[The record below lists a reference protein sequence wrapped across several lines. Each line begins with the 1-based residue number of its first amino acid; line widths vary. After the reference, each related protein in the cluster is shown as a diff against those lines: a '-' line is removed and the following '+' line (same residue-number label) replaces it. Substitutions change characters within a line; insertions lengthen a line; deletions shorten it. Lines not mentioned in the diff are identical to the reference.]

1 MQHTT
6 NYDLNQWEADDRV
19 TRADFNA
26 DNAKIDAALAELAS
40 PLVKLY
46 DVTTDAAAS
55 TLAVPLTGIDLTQY
69 RYLFLDVEA
78 KGGIYLYL
86 TCNGLTSYT
95 ESYFNYGG
103 STTRSYLAAAEYG
116 LDHLCRLMCLLT
128 PRRGGYLQCLSYW
141 DTLHG
146 IWIDVS
152 SVELAWTDLSYF
164 TLRSGQNEK
173 TTAIEAGARITLH
186 GVKA

>member
-1 MQHTT
+1 M
-6 NYDLNQWEADDRV
+6 NYTENYSLPQWEDTDVV
-19 TRADFNA
+19 TREDVNGAMSS
-26 DNAKIDAALAELAS
+26 IDSAIANAS

-128 PRRGGYLQCLSYW
+128 PRKAGYLQCLSYW
-141 DTLHG
+141 ETLYG
-146 IWIDVS
+146 TWVRGS
-152 SVELAWTDLSYF
+152 SAELAWTDLSYF
-164 TLRSGQNEK
+164 TLRSGQNEQ
-173 TTAIEAGARITLH
+173 TTATEAGARVLIY